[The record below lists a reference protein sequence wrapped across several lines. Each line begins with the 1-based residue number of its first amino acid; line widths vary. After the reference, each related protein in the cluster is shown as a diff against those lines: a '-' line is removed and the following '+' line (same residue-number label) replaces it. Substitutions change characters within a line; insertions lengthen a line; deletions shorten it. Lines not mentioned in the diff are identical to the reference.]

1 VSENVTIRI
10 AAEADSR
17 LLAEIERHSPIEG
30 AGTAVM
36 IDRGEDYF
44 AASRLMAEVVTL
56 IAEVDGQPAAA
67 ICGAF
72 HPARV
77 GGVERK
83 MAYIHHARVLP
94 QFQRTGLGRLLSAR
108 LREIVNQRGVDSD
121 YWYIS
126 TTNAKSQSFA
136 KVAPNRWAARA
147 HWATLPA
154 AAVAGPA
161 YGRTASPSDAPAI
174 VAILN
179 ACHEGEEMFLPYTV
193 ESLTERL
200 ERAPEMYSWE
210 NLRLGDG
217 AVAGLWFEADWVTV
231 RVRQADGSE
240 AVSRAGAL
248 LDHGCAPGAE
258 GELEALLRGWC
269 GEVARRGWDE
279 VSAFSSPSAHVWPV
293 ISALTEQI
301 SLMDFWT
308 PLLPEPEGAADRG
321 LYVDHIYF

>member
-1 VSENVTIRI
+1 VAGDVTIRI
-10 AAEADSR
+10 ATEADSR
-17 LLAEIERHSPIEG
+17 LLAEIERRSPIEG

-36 IDRGEDYF
+36 IDRGDDYF
-44 AASRLMAEVVTL
+44 AASRLMAEVVVL
-56 IAEVDGQPAAA
+56 VAEVDGEPAAA

-72 HPARV
+72 HPASV

-83 MAYIHHARVLP
+83 MAYIHHARVMP
-94 QFQRTGLGRLLSAR
+94 EFQRLGVGRLLSAR
-108 LREIVNQRGVDSD
+108 LREIINERGVDSD

-126 TTNAKSQSFA
+126 TANAKSQSFA
-136 KVAPNRWAARA
+136 RVAPNRWSARA
-147 HWATLPA
+147 HWATLSA
-154 AAVAGPA
+154 TALAGPVH
-161 YGRTASPSDAPAI
+161 GRPASPADAPAI
-174 VAILN
+174 VSILN

-193 ESLTERL
+193 ESLTARL
-200 ERAPEMYSWE
+200 EHAPAIYSWE

-217 AVAGLWFEADWVTV
+217 AVAGVWLEADWVTV

-240 AVSRAGAL
+240 AVSRGAAL
-248 LDHGCAPGAE
+248 LDHGCAHGAE
-258 GELEALLRGWC
+258 GKLEALLRGWC

-279 VSAFSSPSAHVWPV
+279 LTAFSSPPAHAWPV

-308 PLLPEPEGAADRG
+308 PLLPEPEGAAERG

>member
-1 VSENVTIRI
+1 VSGNVTIRI

-17 LLAEIERHSPIEG
+17 LLAEIERRSPIEG

-36 IDRGEDYF
+36 IDRGDDYF

-56 IAEVDGQPAAA
+56 IAEVDGEPAAA

-72 HPARV
+72 HPASV

-83 MAYIHHARVLP
+83 MAYIHHARVVP
-94 QFQRTGLGRLLSAR
+94 EFQRTGWVGCSPGCARSSTNMAWIRLLED
-108 LREIVNQRGVDSD
+108 LDDECEV
-121 YWYIS
+121 
-126 TTNAKSQSFA
+126 TMFA
-136 KVAPNRWAARA
+136 VAPNGGAPRPTGQHSGGA
-147 HWATLPA
+147 LPGPHT
-154 AAVAGPA
+154 AGRLTVRRP
-161 YGRTASPSDAPAI
+161 GDRG
-174 VAILN
+174 ILN

-193 ESLTERL
+193 ESLTDRL
-200 ERAPEMYSWE
+200 ERAPAMYSWE

-217 AVAGLWFEADWVTV
+217 AVAGVWLEADWVTV
-231 RVRQADGSE
+231 RIRGADGSE
-240 AVSRAGAL
+240 AVSRGAAL

-279 VSAFSSPSAHVWPV
+279 LTAFSSPPAHAWPV
-293 ISALTEQI
+293 ISGLTEQI
-301 SLMDFWT
+301 SLLDFWT
-308 PLLPEPEGAADRG
+308 PLLPEPEGAAERG